1 MLRKRVAY
9 SRLDAQ
15 HLGTATIIVFYI
27 SRRRSPVF
35 FGCTARNSRESRLS
49 LCSGVS
55 RRFLSISQWRGVV
68 SSLHTGTRARF
79 LRLLLFTK
87 YGADGMLLSL
97 HHPLAL
103 TLTVL
108 TKLGMLILMLVGLM
122 LVLLGS
128 VRGGRVQGVLVFH
141 YVTISRHLFCF
152 LRLVE
157 IVTLHR

>member
-35 FGCTARNSRESRLS
+35 LGCTARNSRESRLS

-55 RRFLSISQWRGVV
+55 RRV
-68 SSLHTGTRARF
+68 SSLYLSGVAWSLLFTGTCARF

-157 IVTLHR
+157 IVTHHR